1 MDNRHT
7 VIYRLFGV
15 IAIVT
20 VLLFSAACESSG
32 GFDAK
37 TASLVPTARPIPSAT
52 PTVTLIP
59 LEISIPTLPPLPT
72 TEEAIEVDEET
83 PKPTVHPCE
92 KKLLPID
99 EQYPNP
105 QTNLDTSTGT
115 TWMLI
120 TLDEGVL
127 SAGDRYHYWWDTR
140 AFSDS
145 DSFNKGDGD
154 CEVLLETNQIKC
166 EGIPLRGTENLTVR
180 GYEYDFK
187 LYIQGYDCQSM
198 PNYQQDGVIFLDT
211 MEHEIFIIN
220 GKAVD

>member
-7 VIYRLFGV
+7 IVSRLFGIVV
-15 IAIVT
+15 IVAVSLI
-20 VLLFSAACESSG
+20 SAACENLA
-32 GFDAK
+32 GFN
-37 TASLVPTARPIPSAT
+37 TETTSPVPTATPIPNVT
-52 PTVTLIP
+52 PTVTLIT
-59 LEISIPTLPPLPT
+59 LETSTPTLPPLPT
-72 TEEAIEVDEET
+72 EGEAIKTEEEE
-83 PKPTVHPCE
+83 PKPTVDPCE

-105 QTNLDTSTGT
+105 QENLDPSTGT

-120 TLDEGVL
+120 TFDEGVL

-140 AFSDS
+140 AFSNS

-166 EGIPLRGTENLTVR
+166 EGIPLRGTENLSVR

-198 PNYQQDGVIFLDT
+198 PNYQQDGLIYLDT